1 MRMVISSGNSTC
13 RERPE
18 ELKLLKEGWEGRT
31 ETGLRREGGEY
42 QEEESR
48 GRIFPPLQ

>member
-18 ELKLLKEGWEGRT
+18 ELKLLKEDGKE
-31 ETGLRREGGEY
+31 ERR
-42 QEEESR
+42 QA
-48 GRIFPPLQ
+48 